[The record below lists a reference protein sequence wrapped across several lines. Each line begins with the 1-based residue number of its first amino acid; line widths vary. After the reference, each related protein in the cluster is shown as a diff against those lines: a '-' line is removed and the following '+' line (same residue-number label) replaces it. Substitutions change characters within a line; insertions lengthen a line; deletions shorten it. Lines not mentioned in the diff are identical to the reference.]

1 MVCPNCKFKNQQG
14 TLFCQNCGTQFSK
27 PETVVQ
33 KPKKSKKKIIIAIVS
48 VFLVFSV
55 IAVAVASVVVV
66 QLFSYRCADCN
77 KFVIF
82 EEHEV
87 ILSEDGEIG
96 WRVCNQCHNNWM
108 SEEYGVTFGGE
119 RVYS

>member
-14 TLFCQNCGTQFSK
+14 TVFCQNCGTQFSK

-48 VFLVFSV
+48 VFLALSL
-55 IAVAVASVVVV
+55 IAVTVVSVAVIE
-66 QLFSYRCADCN
+66 LFSYRCSDCG

-82 EEHEV
+82 EEHT
-87 ILSEDGEIG
+87 IMSEDGTNER
-96 WRVCNQCHNNWM
+96 WVCNQCHNNWM

>member
-1 MVCPNCKFKNQQG
+1 M
-14 TLFCQNCGTQFSK
+14 
-27 PETVVQ
+27 Q
-33 KPKKSKKKIIIAIVS
+33 KPKKSKKTIIIAIVS
-48 VFLVFSV
+48 VFMVFSI

-82 EEHEV
+82 EEHVV

-108 SEEYGVTFGGE
+108 SEEYGITKG
-119 RVYS
+119 